1 MRKMLILFSALM
13 VGFFALADEGALTAM
28 QRVARYVESLGRYRV
43 DFALKSGDFSAKGY
57 YCVDGDAY
65 YMNLGSAE
73 IYSDGKTRYEVDHD
87 RKEVNIDVVDLSSH
101 NILDNPTRCFDFVGS
116 DYNVES
122 RAVATER
129 VEFSLTPRKR
139 ETVGIIRVFANVKT
153 GAPLALQY
161 ELYDEVVMVDILS
174 IDKNKEPVIS
184 YRASNFRGYEII
196 DFR

>member
-101 NILDNPTRCFDFVGS
+101 NILDNPTRCFDFVSS

-139 ETVGIIRVFANVKT
+139 ETEGIIRVFANVKT

-161 ELYDEVVMVDILS
+161 ELYDEVGMVDILS

>member
-1 MRKMLILFSALM
+1 MRKMSILFSALM
-13 VGFFALADEGALTAM
+13 VGFFALADEGTLIAM

-43 DFALKSGDFSAKGY
+43 DFTLKSGDFSAKGY

-139 ETVGIIRVFANVKT
+139 ETEGIIRVLANVKT

-161 ELYDEVVMVDILS
+161 ELYDEVVIVDILS

>member
-1 MRKMLILFSALM
+1 MRKMLIFFSALM

-28 QRVARYVESLGRYRV
+28 QRVARYVGSLGRYRV

-139 ETVGIIRVFANVKT
+139 ETEGIIRVFANVKT

-174 IDKNKEPVIS
+174 IGKSKEPVIS

>member
-101 NILDNPTRCFDFVGS
+101 NILDNPTRCFEFVSS

-139 ETVGIIRVFANVKT
+139 ETEGIIRVFANVKT

-161 ELYDEVVMVDILS
+161 ELYDEVVKVDILS
-174 IDKNKEPVIS
+174 IDKNKEPVKP

>member
-87 RKEVNIDVVDLSSH
+87 RKEVNIDVVDLLSH

-139 ETVGIIRVFANVKT
+139 ETEGIIRVFANVKT

>member
-57 YCVDGDAY
+57 YCVDGDVY

-139 ETVGIIRVFANVKT
+139 ETEGIIRVLANVKT

>member
-139 ETVGIIRVFANVKT
+139 ETEGIIRVFANVKT

-161 ELYDEVVMVDILS
+161 ELYDEVVKVDILS
-174 IDKNKEPVIS
+174 IGKSKEPVKP

>member
-129 VEFSLTPRKR
+129 VEFSLTSRKR
-139 ETVGIIRVFANVKT
+139 ETEGIIRALANVKT

-174 IDKNKEPVIS
+174 IGKSKEPVKP

>member
-28 QRVARYVESLGRYRV
+28 QRVTRYVESLGRYRV

-101 NILDNPTRCFDFVGS
+101 NILDNPTRCFDFVSS
-116 DYNVES
+116 DYNVAS

-139 ETVGIIRVFANVKT
+139 ETEGIIRVFANVKT

>member
-101 NILDNPTRCFDFVGS
+101 NILDNPTRCFDFVSS

-139 ETVGIIRVFANVKT
+139 ETEGIIRVFANVKT

>member
-28 QRVARYVESLGRYRV
+28 QRVTRYVESLGRYRV

-101 NILDNPTRCFDFVGS
+101 NILDNPTRCFDFVSS
-116 DYNVES
+116 DYNVAS

-139 ETVGIIRVFANVKT
+139 ETEGIIRVFANVKT

-161 ELYDEVVMVDILS
+161 ELYDEVVIVDILS

>member
-139 ETVGIIRVFANVKT
+139 ETEGIIRVFANVKT

-174 IDKNKEPVIS
+174 IGKSKEPVEP

>member
-1 MRKMLILFSALM
+1 M
-13 VGFFALADEGALTAM
+13 
-28 QRVARYVESLGRYRV
+28 
-43 DFALKSGDFSAKGY
+43 
-57 YCVDGDAY
+57 
-65 YMNLGSAE
+65 
-73 IYSDGKTRYEVDHD
+73 
-87 RKEVNIDVVDLSSH
+87 NIDVVYLSSH
-101 NILDNPTRCFDFVGS
+101 NILDNPTRCFDFVSS

-139 ETVGIIRVFANVKT
+139 ETEGIIRVWANVKT

>member
-28 QRVARYVESLGRYRV
+28 QRVARYVGSLGRYRV

-101 NILDNPTRCFDFVGS
+101 NILDNPTRCFDFVSS

-139 ETVGIIRVFANVKT
+139 ETEGIIRVFANVKT

>member
-1 MRKMLILFSALM
+1 MLILFSALM

-43 DFALKSGDFSAKGY
+43 DFVLKSGDFSAKGY

>member
-101 NILDNPTRCFDFVGS
+101 NILDNPTRCFDFVSS

-139 ETVGIIRVFANVKT
+139 ETEGIIRVWANVKT

>member
-13 VGFFALADEGALTAM
+13 VGFFALADEGALIAM

-101 NILDNPTRCFDFVGS
+101 NILDNPTRCFDFVSS

-139 ETVGIIRVFANVKT
+139 ETEGIIRVFANVKT

-161 ELYDEVVMVDILS
+161 ELYDEVVKVDILS
-174 IDKNKEPVIS
+174 IGKNKEPVIS

>member
-43 DFALKSGDFSAKGY
+43 DFVLKSGDFSAKGY

>member
-139 ETVGIIRVFANVKT
+139 ETEGIIRVFANVKT

>member
-43 DFALKSGDFSAKGY
+43 DFVLKSGDFSAKGY

-101 NILDNPTRCFDFVGS
+101 NILDNPTRCFDFVSS

-139 ETVGIIRVFANVKT
+139 ETEGIIRVWANVKT

>member
-139 ETVGIIRVFANVKT
+139 ETEGIIRVFANVKT

-161 ELYDEVVMVDILS
+161 ELYDEVVKVDILS
-174 IDKNKEPVIS
+174 IDKNKEPVKP

>member
-139 ETVGIIRVFANVKT
+139 ETEGFIRVLANVKT

-174 IDKNKEPVIS
+174 IGKSKEPVIS